1 MFPQLFDTVP
11 DALVVVDGAGLIAM
25 ANRQAERLF
34 GYPPAGLTGLP
45 VEQLKQTYLAC
56 ERQTQARLIPFGDAA
71 ECSIVADE
79 LLARGFGGDFNRLL
93 AWWRTQRESAGCRS
107 EAGSALADCEN
118 S

>member
-1 MFPQLFDTVP
+1 MP
-11 DALVVVDGAGLIAM
+11 ALLAAAALAGRA
-25 ANRQAERLF
+25 Q
-34 GYPPAGLTGLP
+34 PPASPLRALP

-93 AWWRTQRESAGCRS
+93 AWWRTQRVTGCRGEAGAALAGCES
-107 EAGSALADCEN
+107 S
-118 S
+118 

>member
-1 MFPQLFDTVP
+1 MKNTRIALAALLAAA
-11 DALVVVDGAGLIAM
+11 ALVG
-25 ANRQAERLF
+25 QAQ
-34 GYPPAGLTGLP
+34 PPASPLRALP
-45 VEQLKQTYLAC
+45 VEQLKKTYLDC

-107 EAGSALADCEN
+107 EAGAALPNCEN